1 MGWSSKY
8 GLMDRNRSVRI
19 NRPGWFPMYYPPFIE
34 NGDASFLYLD
44 CRNQTCRNQT
54 CSLPW
59 SFSYSPPP
67 GTSEKLQLHLT
78 TYKLSSS
85 TLHWSHPPPPFLQ
98 STLPHRARLSK
109 SLRVLDIGRQTLL
122 HLLLLGRQLDRQF
135 LGGLRIWVLHVS
147 NVHVWFAPLKGWV
160 MSWQTQELWMKVTC
174 LAVIPSVSKA
184 LIWNIGPKLNAKAL
198 HSMLLVQIAYVY
210 NANSMLSTLQLIQNK
225 TTQQYTTYHHE
236 MHSASGHVHICHMW
250 SKWLPALYC
259 RPFIQWTKRFCAV
272 KPVQSHSNLL
282 YKTEKNNTQTRFLI
296 CCTTTNMKIQ
306 SSKDLQVSGSL
317 RTWKSISAFWGCKFM
332 VLSLQATN
340 VEPPTRRFLEDDL
353 PFGYQDC
360 ASW

>member
-1 MGWSSKY
+1 MCPE
-8 GLMDRNRSVRI
+8 V
-19 NRPGWFPMYYPPFIE
+19 
-34 NGDASFLYLD
+34 

-67 GTSEKLQLHLT
+67 
-78 TYKLSSS
+78 
-85 TLHWSHPPPPFLQ
+85 
-98 STLPHRARLSK
+98 LPHRARLSK

-135 LGGLRIWVLHVS
+135 LGGLKIWVHHVS

-210 NANSMLSTLQLIQNK
+210 NAKSMLSTLQLIQNK
-225 TTQQYTTYHHE
+225 TAQQYTTYHHE
-236 MHSASGHVHICHMW
+236 MHSVSGHVHICHMW
-250 SKWLPALYC
+250 SKWLPALYF

-282 YKTEKNNTQTRFLI
+282 YKTEKNNTETRFLI
-296 CCTTTNMKIQ
+296 IYTTTNMKIQ
-306 SSKDLQVSGSL
+306 SSNLQVSGSL
-317 RTWKSISAFWGCKFM
+317 RTWKTLSAFWGCKFM

-340 VEPPTRRFLEDDL
+340 VEPPTRRFGRWLSFWVVGL
-353 PFGYQDC
+353 C
-360 ASW
+360 